1 MKRTDALKIINDEY
15 SKYVNDWIELDI
27 SNQES
32 LQKFIRLEERTLTAL
47 EKAGMLP
54 PFTYLKKIGTLDTA
68 WEPEN

>member
-32 LQKFIRLEERTLTAL
+32 FQNFIRLEERILTSL

-68 WEPEN
+68 WEPED